1 MRRGRA
7 EGLNLIVGG
16 TGFIGG
22 HLAEYFFQEGEISK
36 GIFRKG
42 SHLRILDQC
51 GIQILE
57 ADLLDKESL
66 HEALEMVNVVYNLA
80 SPTPDHE
87 GDGDYLEVNTKGLRN
102 LLEEAEEH
110 GVNDFVHLSTLDVFG
125 FKKKRVAAGEG
136 SPGGQAALSH
146 PYQRAK
152 LQAEIEIQEFSK
164 RGGEMRLK
172 IVRAARATGPRD
184 TTLALPILQMMESGS
199 VALPAGS
206 DSPMSFTHPRDV
218 AKALFRVATAGQGG
232 KAYQVK
238 SFDSTLE
245 DLAKGV
251 IEACGKRAQVK
262 REGLFSKTAVPPYTA
277 SQIKAGLL
285 LEEQDSWSAI
295 SYAPEYDLRRTCR
308 EIADWH
314 GKEPWLTESGRT

>member
-1 MRRGRA
+1 M
-7 EGLNLIVGG
+7 NLIVGG

-42 SHLRILDQC
+42 SHLRIMDQC

-87 GDGDYLEVNTKGLRN
+87 GQEDYLEVNTKGLRN

-110 GVNDFVHLSTLDVFG
+110 GVNDFIHLSTLDVFG
-125 FKKKRVAAGEG
+125 FKKKRVGENDLVGGAA
-136 SPGGQAALSH
+136 SLSH
-146 PYQRAK
+146 PYQKAK
-152 LQAEIEIQEFSK
+152 LQAEMEISEFSK

-172 IVRAARATGPRD
+172 VVRAAKATGPRD
-184 TTLALPILQMMESGS
+184 VTLALPILQMVQRGS
-199 VALPAGS
+199 IVLPSGS
-206 DSPMSFTHPRDV
+206 DSAMSFTHPRDV
-218 AKALFRVATAGQGG
+218 AKALFRVATAGEGG
-232 KAYQVK
+232 RVYQVK
-238 SFDSTLE
+238 SFDATLE

-251 IEACGKRAQVK
+251 VEASGKKAQVK
-262 REGLFSKTAVPPYTA
+262 REGLFSKTALPPYAA
-277 SQIKAGLL
+277 SQVKAGLL
-285 LEEQDSWSAI
+285 LEKQESWTPI
-295 SYAPEYDLRRTCR
+295 SYSPEYDLQRTSR
-308 EIADWH
+308 EIAEWH